1 MVGNAG
7 GGAGPRRL
15 YSVGLAVEDGGKG
28 IGEGTR
34 AFHFF
39 QNFEICQATGL
50 FSSFSSSLEQGLE
63 FGRVQSLCL
72 APTIPLGTL

>member
-1 MVGNAG
+1 MPEAEQG
-7 GGAGPRRL
+7 R
-15 YSVGLAVEDGGKG
+15 EDFTVWAWLWRTGGKG